1 MQLASVAK
9 ANNVVSFESLKSLL
23 IYFAQCQFY
32 PTVYSYS
39 TFAWPALSD
48 RKSQESECPSLD
60 KIKMSCGKKLSLT
73 NESVL

>member
-1 MQLASVAK
+1 M
-9 ANNVVSFESLKSLL
+9 
-23 IYFAQCQFY
+23 YFAQCQFS
-32 PTVYSYS
+32 PTVQDFYNFNTH

-48 RKSQESECPSLD
+48 GRSQESECPALD